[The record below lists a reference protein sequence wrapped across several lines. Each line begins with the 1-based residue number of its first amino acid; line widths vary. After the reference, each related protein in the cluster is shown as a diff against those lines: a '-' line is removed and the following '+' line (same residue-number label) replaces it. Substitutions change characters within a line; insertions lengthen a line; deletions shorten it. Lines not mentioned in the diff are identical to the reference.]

1 MNEEPALDEL
11 ATAESRACKGRPH
24 AELIAEIMDSRIPK
38 NEREHAACAEIERQ
52 RGECLVLADIIRDCD
67 AVLATI
73 EPENDDEAERL
84 SDLRRQIA
92 YALAPYSKPSEA
104 QQFGGDLWGGAIP

>member
-1 MNEEPALDEL
+1 MNEKPVLDKL
-11 ATAESRACKGRPH
+11 ATAESRACKSRPH

-38 NEREHAACAEIERQ
+38 NEREHAACREIERQ
-52 RGECLVLADIIRDCD
+52 RGESLVLADIIRDCD

-84 SDLRRQIA
+84 ADLRRAIV
-92 YALAPYSKPSEA
+92 YALDPYKRE
-104 QQFGGDLWGGAIP
+104 GALL

>member
-24 AELIAEIMDSRIPK
+24 AELIAEIMDSRILK
-38 NEREHAACAEIERQ
+38 NEREHAACREIERQ
-52 RGECLVLADIIRDCD
+52 RGECLVLADILRDCD

-73 EPENDDEAERL
+73 EPENDTEAERL
-84 SDLRRQIA
+84 SDLRRAIV
-92 YALAPYSKPSEA
+92 YALDPYKRE
-104 QQFGGDLWGGAIP
+104 GTLL